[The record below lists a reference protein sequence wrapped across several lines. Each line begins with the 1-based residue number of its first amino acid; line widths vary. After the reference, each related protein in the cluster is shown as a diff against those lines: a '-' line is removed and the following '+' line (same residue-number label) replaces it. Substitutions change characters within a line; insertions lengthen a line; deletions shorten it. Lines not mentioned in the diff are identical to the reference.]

1 MLSKQDEVTLMKIS
15 REEVRHVALLA
26 RLALSPQEEEALT
39 GQLDKILTYIEKLG
53 ELNTDA
59 VEPTAHAVEVP
70 TPFRE
75 DQVRNQADVEALL
88 RNAPE
93 RGNDFF
99 KVPKIIE

>member
-1 MLSKQDEVTLMKIS
+1 MKIS
-15 REEVRHVALLA
+15 REEVRQMALLA
-26 RLALSPQEEEALT
+26 RLALSPQEEEAFT
-39 GQLDKILTYIEKLG
+39 GQLNAILTYMEKLN

-70 TPFRE
+70 APLRE

-88 RNAPE
+88 GNAPE
-93 RGNDFF
+93 RDGAFF

>member
-1 MLSKQDEVTLMKIS
+1 MKIS

-26 RLALSPQEEEALT
+26 RLVLSPQEEEAFT
-39 GQLDKILTYIEKLG
+39 EQLDEILTYIDKLK

-75 DQVRNQADVEALL
+75 DCVRNQADVEALL

-93 RGNDFF
+93 RDGSFF